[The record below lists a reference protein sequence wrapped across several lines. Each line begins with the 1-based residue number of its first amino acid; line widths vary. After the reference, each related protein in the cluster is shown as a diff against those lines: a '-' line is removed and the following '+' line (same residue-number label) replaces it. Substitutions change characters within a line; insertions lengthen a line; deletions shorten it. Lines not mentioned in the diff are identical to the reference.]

1 MVGRG
6 IRQCSHKD
14 LPQEERHVDIFRY
27 RSFKNNVITKEI
39 VEGQVVRQEKIVVE
53 DKNELKTVDLEIE
66 NLARFKNNLIQSFL
80 DTIKESA
87 IDCELNKNHN
97 MMASKYRCFK
107 FNEIS
112 LFDKNIG
119 PAYKED
125 MFEDMKNDNGS
136 NSTKTVTIKV
146 KAIKINGVIQIGE
159 KKDTST
165 YWYCPESGVVY
176 DFDLNYPIG
185 KVKQDAD
192 GIVEKI
198 DKDTYVIDI
207 IPIPFINE

>member
-1 MVGRG
+1 M
-6 IRQCSHKD
+6 
-14 LPQEERHVDIFRY
+14 EERKVDVFRY
-27 RSFKNNVITKEI
+27 KMIRNNGIITT
-39 VEGQVVRQEKIVVE
+39 
-53 DKNELKTVDLEIE
+53 DE
-66 NLARFKNNLIQSFL
+66 NLETISRKKNNLLLSFSEAV
-80 DTIKESA
+80 KEAA

-146 KAIKINGVIQIGE
+146 KAIKIKGVIKIGE
-159 KKDTST
+159 KEDIST
-165 YWYCPESGVVY
+165 YWYCPKG
-176 DFDLNYPIG
+176 DC
-185 KVKQDAD
+185 
-192 GIVEKI
+192 I
-198 DKDTYVIDI
+198 DVNK
-207 IPIPFINE
+207 N